1 MGTVKE
7 WISGK
12 VKTKDDKVVFENID
26 KEIEEAEKSLPTP
39 DTNPVD
45 GDELIK
51 ATKPKKVKK
60 TEEKPKEVKSSE
72 TNVEDD
78 LNKLG
83 NWVADMDLQV
93 REMDKL
99 LTRIAN
105 RLGMK

>member
-7 WISGK
+7 KLKTFKESIYPIPEGK
-12 VKTKDDKVVFENID
+12 KP
-26 KEIEEAEKSLPTP
+26 LPTP
-39 DTNPVD
+39 DVNPVD

-60 TEEKPKEVKSSE
+60 TEEKPKEVKSNE
-72 TNVEDD
+72 TNLEDD

-99 LTRIAN
+99 LTRVAK

>member
-60 TEEKPKEVKSSE
+60 TEEKPKKVKSNS
-72 TNVEDD
+72 TTMEDD

-83 NWVADMDLQV
+83 DWISNLDQKVQDM
-93 REMDKL
+93 EKL
-99 LTRIAN
+99 LH
-105 RLGMK
+105 RLAKRMGL